1 MCLCSLGHVLWLQE
15 IQGVFVIFS
24 LLQLI
29 TTYVISYNYRAFS
42 PVTFNDGLMISIYV
56 VMYKF
61 YTPFYGTWTR
71 YLDKLN

>member
-1 MCLCSLGHVLWLQE
+1 M
-15 IQGVFVIFS
+15 IFS

-56 VMYKF
+56 MMYKF
-61 YTPFYGTWTR
+61 YTPFYGGHKGVLSLCPGLRWPR